1 MDKNE
6 LLSKMMKKY
15 KRVIL
20 KDDGHK
26 ILALPFKLF
35 DDGERYY
42 ITENRER
49 QGNVE
54 VFSTAKEE
62 EAYDFF
68 WNLLQDYEK

>member
-1 MDKNE
+1 MDKSE
-6 LLSKMMKKY
+6 LISRMMKKY

-26 ILALPFKLF
+26 ILALPFRLY

-54 VFSTAKEE
+54 IFSTANED

-68 WNLLQDYEK
+68 WKLLEEYK